1 MPSMRSAVPRRG
13 GEVLF
18 RPAVRIALGVPAH
31 AASDAL
37 VPAPGQF
44 LPLPDA
50 VVRGLTR
57 PDRFSWLRAGGGGV
71 AFPPVSGKMSPL

>member
-1 MPSMRSAVPRRG
+1 MPSIRSAVPRRV

-18 RPAVRIALGVPAH
+18 ASAVRIALGVPAH

-37 VPAPGQF
+37 MSAPGQF
-44 LPLPDA
+44 LLLADA

-57 PDRFSWLRAGGGGV
+57 PDCFSWLRAGGAGRLLLGRTW
-71 AFPPVSGKMSPL
+71 